1 MRGLRY
7 ETTLV
12 SRRKPNLLKLRIHS
26 QVLQKM
32 SPLLSLFVG
41 VVLFSSTAIARVEDL
56 ISISADDT
64 DFSPSEAKMKSML
77 AAADLESHGFEKEE
91 ITSKRKDKNGGEV
104 FSKALFY
111 FKIVPC
117 SQASNTTQELKNLLP
132 EAVTSSIVT
141 KLNSDLKAQNTQK
154 TQCRIGFTSDK
165 ETNHEIRRPKR
176 HGPRVKRFIRIRIP
190 IRIRTLIR
198 IDIRRR

>member
-26 QVLQKM
+26 EVLQKM

-77 AAADLESHGFEKEE
+77 AAADLENHGFEKEE

-141 KLNSDLKAQNTQK
+141 KLISDLKAQNTQNK
-154 TQCRIGFTSDK
+154 QCRIGFTSDK
-165 ETNHEIRRPKR
+165 ETNLEIRRPKR
-176 HGPRVKRFIRIRIP
+176 HGPRVKRFIRIP
-190 IRIRTLIR
+190 IRIRTGIR
-198 IDIRRR
+198 IGWH

>member
-26 QVLQKM
+26 EVLQKM

-64 DFSPSEAKMKSML
+64 DFSSSEAKMKSML

-165 ETNHEIRRPKR
+165 ETNHEIRRPIR
-176 HGPRVKRFIRIRIP
+176 PRVKRFIRIRIP